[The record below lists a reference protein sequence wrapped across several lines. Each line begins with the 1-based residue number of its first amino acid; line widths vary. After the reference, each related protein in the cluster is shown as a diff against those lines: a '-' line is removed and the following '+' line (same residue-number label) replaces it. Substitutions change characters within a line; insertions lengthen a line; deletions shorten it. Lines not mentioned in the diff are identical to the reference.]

1 MLKGQTQSSELQACY
16 LQERGRTQQ
25 AVIFNL
31 LTRDDAKSSK
41 DIALAARKDSYSMK
55 TIAIMT
61 MIFLPPTFFATL
73 FAMPLLKWDEPK
85 VIQPSFGIY
94 WAASIPTTVA
104 VLLIWHWMSSEKT
117 IFADAWRWN
126 KHERHEVDEDIDL
139 EEAQI
144 RRSVLCHPYRLRYG
158 SKQKGV

>member
-1 MLKGQTQSSELQACY
+1 MLEGQTKSGELQAVY

-41 DIALAARKDSYSMK
+41 EIALAARKDSYSMK

-73 FAMPLLKWDEPK
+73 FAMPLLKWDGPK

-94 WAASIPTTVA
+94 WAASLPTTAA
-104 VLLIWHWMSSEKT
+104 VLLIWHWMSSEET
-117 IFADAWRWN
+117 IFVKGWAWIKPGRLESDQDVDVDKAHNDLEAFRWN
-126 KHERHEVDEDIDL
+126 G
-139 EEAQI
+139 
-144 RRSVLCHPYRLRYG
+144 LRYK
-158 SKQKGV
+158 SKQ